1 MIAALVMQ
9 PIILVIMLPATHIA
23 ALISNSC
30 NDFSAMGCMC
40 QLLSN
45 QCPLTSILSF
55 RCCQIV
61 FLQ

>member
-9 PIILVIMLPATHIA
+9 PIIMVIMLPGTHTA
-23 ALISNSC
+23 VLISNSC

-45 QCPLTSILSF
+45 QCPVASILSL